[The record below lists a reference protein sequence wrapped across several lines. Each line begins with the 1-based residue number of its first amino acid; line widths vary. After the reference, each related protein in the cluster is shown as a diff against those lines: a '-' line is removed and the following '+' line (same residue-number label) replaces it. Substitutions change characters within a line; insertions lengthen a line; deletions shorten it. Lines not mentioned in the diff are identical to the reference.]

1 MQPLAAILLIIE
13 IAKGLRH
20 QDYKHVEK
28 LTKKYRQLFL
38 GEDIEELVVQYSPRE
53 DEQTLKVR
61 KKYVIQHCA
70 AWASSMM
77 ADFNEVYRIR
87 PVAKGFRYI
96 DKDKEKASKL
106 QEAIN
111 TFFGNNNIDFW
122 QKERIHN
129 LSFIDPNAFAVV
141 EIGEFDNL
149 GEKAKPYPFIVESED
164 VLYFNY
170 VNDVLESLGVE
181 VDYEYIV
188 NVRDE
193 NGLITA
199 KKVDGDKYT
208 LYLAGYALTLTPV
221 DPSTVNITGD
231 TGMTF
236 SPKDIPE
243 TIQANAKFVD
253 YHVKVSKDTVYRLD
267 VYYNGIDQ
275 VNAFRI
281 GKKRDELTDG
291 RTCISLLDP
300 AVSYMEKSVNAI
312 SEMDITYLSH
322 VFPQKAQYA
331 KTCKLDFNGMCPTS
345 GENVSTCSKC
355 KGTGMPVVKTSSDI
369 LIVPLPTDMAEGA
382 QLQDL
387 SKMVYYFAPDVEIVK
402 VMTDRIT
409 QLESDAYAK
418 VFNTDEVVK
427 ANIADSATQ
436 KLLEKQAKYNA
447 YLPFAEK
454 VAEIYKTVVYLIAAW
469 RDEQTGLIVEYIL
482 PGDFKLETLGELLTT
497 LKTAADSG
505 LPAPLMESITNDIAG
520 KMYADQPQLLKVY
533 LTKQYF
539 NPFRSKTDVQVQAI
553 MANSLVSY
561 NDKVLWANFD
571 TIFSKI
577 IVKQPKFYEIQDL
590 SAQVTIVDE
599 VVAEFVNTIKAENT
613 TAVTFGA

>member
-38 GEDIEELVVQYSPRE
+38 GDDIEELVVQYSPRE
-53 DEQTLKVR
+53 DEKTLEVR

-87 PVAKGFRYI
+87 PVAKGFRYTN
-96 DKDKEKASKL
+96 DNKKSKL
-106 QEAIN
+106 QEAVD
-111 TFFGNNNIDFW
+111 TFFGNKNIDFW

-181 VDYEYIV
+181 VDYEYTV
-188 NVRDE
+188 NVKDE
-193 NGLITA
+193 NGKPST
-199 KKVDGDKYT
+199 KKVEGDKYT
-208 LYLAGYALTLTPV
+208 LYLSGYALTLTPV

-231 TGMTF
+231 TGATF
-236 SPKDIPE
+236 NAIDIPE
-243 TIQANAKFVD
+243 AITANTKFTD
-253 YHVKVSKDTVYRLD
+253 YYVKVNKETVYRLD

-291 RTCISLLDP
+291 RTCISLLDA

-312 SEMDITYLSH
+312 SEMDITYLNH

-331 KTCKLDFNGMCPTS
+331 KTCKVDFNGKCPTS
-345 GENVSTCSKC
+345 GENIATCSKC
-355 KGTGMPVVKTSSDI
+355 KGTGMPVVKTASDI
-369 LIVPLPTDMAEGA
+369 LIVPLPTDMVEGT

-387 SKMVYYFAPDVEIVK
+387 SKMVYYFTPPVEIIK
-402 VMTDRIT
+402 VMTERIKD
-409 QLESDAYAK
+409 LETDAYNK
-418 VFNTDEVVK
+418 VFNTEEVVR

-469 RDEQTGLIVEYIL
+469 RDEQNGLIVEYIL

-520 KMYADQPQLLKVY
+520 KMYADQPQLLKIY
-533 LTKQYF
+533 LTKQYY
-539 NPFRSKTDVQVQAI
+539 NPFRSKTDTQVQAI

-571 TIFSKI
+571 SIFSKI
-577 IVKQPKFYEIQDL
+577 IAKEPKFYDIQDIT
-590 SAQVTIVDE
+590 AQAAIVDE
-599 VVAEFVNTIKAENT
+599 VVGEFATNIKSENT
-613 TAVTFGA
+613 TAVPFGA